1 MNQIHMRSTFMVRSL
16 GAVWRPALGGPSSPN
31 TASHSTR
38 SHHALLSLCLSF
50 VRSAIQSLIFFFSA
64 VVRIPRQIQRMNGE
78 SKEQACW
85 RAYIQCQSNEF
96 SNML

>member
-50 VRSAIQSLIFFFSA
+50 VSFFFSA